1 MCTRSIHANAE
12 QLRGSPE
19 RIARWLKYLSRI
31 RILDTQSYM
40 HSVAKK
46 KGIRKKKGAAPSVQS
61 LKAENRS
68 KRRRISK
75 LMAQNTKL
83 RHQVRS
89 CIAMFDNV
97 FDDVFGCTIEHCLIG
112 KCLCMQVKQLKQVN
126 KVLNR
131 TVAELEDTIA
141 ELKSG
146 DHDIQLEGVSQKDME
161 TILDDCVRSPEL
173 QKQIH
178 HHDPSGTLAAFWK
191 EQVSSDTLAN
201 TLSLI
206 LCICR

>member
-1 MCTRSIHANAE
+1 M
-12 QLRGSPE
+12 
-19 RIARWLKYLSRI
+19 
-31 RILDTQSYM
+31 D
-40 HSVAKK
+40 SVAKK

-61 LKAENRS
+61 KEQLKAENRS

-89 CIAMFDNV
+89 CIGMFDNV

-131 TVAELEDTIA
+131 TVAELEETIA

-146 DHDIQLEGVSQKDME
+146 HHDIKLEGVSQKDME
-161 TILDDCVRSPEL
+161 IILDDCVRSPEL

-178 HHDPSGTLAAFWK
+178 NHDPSGTLAAFWK

-201 TLSLI
+201 TL
-206 LCICR
+206 